1 MTTPIRILFV
11 GDVVGRP
18 GREAFARLYPAIRE
32 REGIAFCVVNAE
44 NAAGGSGITAE
55 AAEDLF
61 RAGADVLTS
70 GDHVWRN
77 RKILEIIDRE
87 ARLLRPANYPP
98 GAPGRGAG
106 VFTGAGGVRIGVI
119 NLLGRVFLQPLDCP
133 FRRLDEEVRLLERS
147 ARVIL
152 VDLHA
157 EATSEKA
164 ALARYADG
172 RVSAVLGTHTHVPTA
187 DERILPRGTAFLT
200 DVGMTGAP
208 DSILGRKVEPVL
220 RSFLTGLP
228 SVFEIESAPV
238 EVQGAVVEI
247 DPESGRA
254 AAIRRLRESDPVAR
268 GGA

>member
-1 MTTPIRILFV
+1 MSPALKILFV

-32 REGIAFCVVNAE
+32 REGIGFCVVNAE
-44 NAAGGSGITAE
+44 NSAGGSGITAE

-87 ARLLRPANYPP
+87 TRLLRPANYPP

-106 VFTGAGGVRIGVI
+106 VFAGPGGVRIGVV
-119 NLLGRVFLQPLDCP
+119 NLLGRVFLRPLDCP
-133 FRRLDEEVRLLERS
+133 FRRLEEEIRLFERS
-147 ARVIL
+147 TRVIL
-152 VDLHA
+152 VDVHA

-164 ALARYADG
+164 ALARYVDG

-187 DERILPRGTAFLT
+187 DERILPGGTAFLT

-228 SVFEIESAPV
+228 AVFEIASAPV
-238 EVQGAVVEI
+238 EVQGAIVEV

-254 AAIRRLRESDPVAR
+254 VAIRRLRESDRVAR
-268 GGA
+268 GNA